1 MIPEHVEV
9 WDRTMLM
16 AVGQTVLEVVWQ
28 ER

>member
-16 AVGQTVLEVVWQ
+16 AVGQTVLEVVWK